1 MFEALKAFKSLSP
14 EQKALLQTKQVSGE
28 YEPRSLIEFL
38 KPVAEYDRLSD
49 KGRTPIGCSTA
60 ALFVL
65 SFVLLI
71 LTLNGLWYVAP
82 LLLLS
87 LGGAIYLLVTV
98 LKLGK
103 LDLSNNFRQVAMPL
117 FAVLKEDMESGATM
131 NVRLDL
137 SSPTAKAKKTG
148 TGEPYKEG
156 AYYKIVDTTYVD
168 AWFGGGTRLADGSLL
183 QWDVTD
189 DVVESARTKRTARGK
204 HKTKTKYRK
213 LSTISVTV
221 ALPHKEYAVTNLPAD
236 EGEKVKVRES
246 EKRTTLKLAKKVKTK
261 SIDPIAPTELFDII
275 SEAYKRVRPA
285 APAAGSAS

>member
-14 EQKALLQTKQVSGE
+14 EQKALLETKQVSGE
-28 YEPRSLIEFL
+28 FEPGALIGL
-38 KPVAEYDRLSD
+38 LRPIAEYDRLSD
-49 KGRTPIGCSTA
+49 KSRTPMGCSTG

-65 SFVLLI
+65 SFVFLI
-71 LTLNGLWYVAP
+71 LILNEVWLVAP

-87 LGGAIYLLVTV
+87 LGGAIFLLVTV

-117 FAVLKEDMESGATM
+117 FAVLKEDMEAGATM

-137 SSPTAKAKKTG
+137 SAPTAKPKKTG
-148 TGEPYKEG
+148 TGKPYKEG
-156 AYYKIVDTTYVD
+156 AYYKVVDTTFVD
-168 AWFGGGTRLADGSLL
+168 PWFGGGTRLADGSLL

-189 DVVESARTKRTARGK
+189 DVVESARTKKTARGK

-213 LSTISVTV
+213 LSTINVTI

-246 EKRTTLKLAKKVKTK
+246 EKRTTLKLAKKVKSK
-261 SIDPIAPTELFDII
+261 SIDPIAPAEIFDII

-285 APAAGSAS
+285 AAAGSAS